1 VVGRAG
7 GERLTGLAALR
18 ADMDVAIVT
27 VGDEILAG
35 DTRNTNAERLARRLH
50 ERGATVVR
58 MLTIPDDCELIAGIV
73 DDWRREFDAVIV
85 GGGLGGTHDDV
96 TMGAV
101 ADAFGREL
109 VLEAE
114 VRDDL
119 IEYMA
124 DYEGVDPDDLDPE
137 AVDLDLAAWGA
148 TPAGARPLL
157 NPVGLCPGA
166 AVENVYVFPGPPA
179 EFEAMFDLVAE
190 EFGGDAVSETL
201 ATTAPEGSL
210 TDTLA
215 AFRERFDLV
224 VGSYPSTEGTNR
236 LKVTGSDPDTVAE
249 GIEWLRERVAT
260 PDE

>member
-1 VVGRAG
+1 YH
-7 GERLTGLAALR
+7 
-18 ADMDVAIVT
+18 
-27 VGDEILAG
+27 
-35 DTRNTNAERLARRLH
+35 AEY
-50 ERGATVVR
+50 G
-58 MLTIPDDCELIAGIV
+58 
-73 DDWRREFDAVIV
+73 AVIV
-85 GGGLGGTHDDV
+85 TGGLGPTHDDV
-96 TMGAV
+96 TMDAV

-109 VLEAE
+109 VLEDE
-114 VRDDL
+114 VRADL

-124 DYEGVDPDDLDPE
+124 DYEGVDPDELDSE
-137 AVDLDLAAWGA
+137 TVELDLAAWGA

-166 AVENVYVFPGPPA
+166 AIENVYVFPGPPA

-215 AFRERFDLV
+215 EFRERFDLV
-224 VGSYPSTEGTNR
+224 VGSYPSSEGTNR

-249 GIEWLRERVAT
+249 GIEWLRERVST
-260 PDE
+260 PE